1 MNLKRRR
8 GFALIWVVLIG
19 ALIFVGIVSLTL
31 RIVPENMITIARTH
45 TQRALSVAEEGTS
58 QVLFD
63 LRNFGTS
70 TDPNYIN
77 EFDPN
82 SGSTHY
88 LASGDIISLIINASS
103 VAKGEHIT
111 NPSPPSDESF
121 ETSYQAK
128 INVISNDTTNKV
140 LDVDLYTLGTVT
152 DRVNGNV
159 LARKAIKISFEV
171 NYNIV
176 TNPGTPATEPWYDPG
191 EPSEVVNYA
200 LFSGNS
206 ISFSGN
212 AQTVDGD
219 IHAIG
224 LIDLGSSKQI
234 RVENGNAE
242 TEDGFTVHKN
252 GGGIVDGDKL
262 DRNSDPPAPK
272 IDFPIINID
281 TYSKLADAL
290 RAGIPPYDGNPLKDE
305 NGDLILDKDGNPIVF
320 ANTSDP
326 IVNPVIQTYL
336 GAPGTS
342 STLEGINNFYLDLIN
357 GTGDLFTKL
366 KPAQFENLRTYMG
379 SIVYYVQGPVTINGQ
394 FACAGTLVVDGDLSI
409 NGGAT
414 VGDPNNPGASAILVK
429 GDIIRSNGNADL
441 YGLFYSTGSVKGVGT
456 FDCEGSVITQGSMD
470 LKGTYKVK
478 YVPLTWNPNI
488 GIGAGHWTPDIPGE
502 PGEILY
508 SVISAASGTSSYSWK
523 EISYDAFK
531 AIN

>member
-1 MNLKRRR
+1 
-8 GFALIWVVLIG
+8 
-19 ALIFVGIVSLTL
+19 L

-63 LRNFGTS
+63 LRNFGT
-70 TDPNYIN
+70 N
-77 EFDPN
+77 EDYENIFDPN
-82 SGSTHY
+82 SGSSHY
-88 LASGDIISLIINASS
+88 LTSGDIISLINGSS
-103 VAKGEHIT
+103 VAKSDYIT

-128 INVISNDTTNKV
+128 IKVISNDTTNKI
-140 LDVDLYTLGTVT
+140 LDVDLYTLGTVYK
-152 DRVNGNV
+152 RNGNE
-159 LARKAIKISFEV
+159 LARKAIKTSFKV
-171 NYNIV
+171 NYLIV
-176 TNPGTPATEPWYDPG
+176 DTSTPSTPGEWVPG
-191 EPSEVVNYA
+191 EPSKVVNYA

-242 TEDGFTVHKN
+242 TEDEFTVYKN
-252 GGGIVDGDKL
+252 GGGTVDGKKL
-262 DRNSDPPAPK
+262 DRNSDPPAPQ

-281 TYSKLADAL
+281 NYSKLADAF
-290 RAGIPPYDGNPLKDE
+290 RNGDPPYDGNPIYDE
-305 NGDLILDKDGNPIVF
+305 NGNLLVF
-320 ANTSDP
+320 ANTSND
-326 IVNPVIQTYL
+326 IVKSVIQSYL
-336 GAPGTS
+336 GAPETS
-342 STLEGINNFYLDLIN
+342 SPIDGINNFYLDLIN

-366 KPAQFENLRTYMG
+366 TPAQFENLRIYMG
-379 SIVYYVQGPVTINGQ
+379 SIVYYVQGPATINGQ

-414 VGDPNNPGASAILVK
+414 VGDPSNPGGSAILVK
-429 GDIIRSNGNADL
+429 GNIIRSNGNADL
-441 YGLFYSTGSVKGVGT
+441 YGFFYSTGSVKGVGT

-502 PGEILY
+502 PGEPLY

-523 EISYDAFK
+523 EISYEAFN
-531 AIN
+531 AGN